1 VSSLKDLVSLPSNGL
16 QHFIV
21 LTKKVG
27 FAEWGYHGYDETR
40 RRTVEEIH
48 YVPGNQVLWRIN
60 LWNSFPP
67 TRYEINVT
75 SPSQPNCTKSNLPYP
90 WRPYGIG
97 FNDTFIGAEILGSS
111 AIAGAYVDVQRWA
124 QFWNNGSDHQTVT
137 VRGCVPVRRE
147 RVDNT
152 TNPPNIYQEHW
163 YDVVIGIPN
172 PNAFV
177 PPAYC
182 PS

>member
-1 VSSLKDLVSLPSNGL
+1 VA
-16 QHFIV
+16 Q
-21 LTKKVG
+21 
-27 FAEWGYHGYDETR
+27 
-40 RRTVEEIH
+40 
-48 YVPGNQVLWRIN
+48 PGNHSGALWRIN

-67 TRYEINVT
+67 TRYDINLT
-75 SPSQPNCTKSNLPYP
+75 SPTPNCTKSNLTYP
-90 WRPYGIG
+90 WRPYGISY
-97 FNDTFIGAEILGSS
+97 NDTFIGAEIIGSS
-111 AIAGAYVDVQRWA
+111 AIAGAYVDAERWA

-172 PNAFV
+172 PNVFV
-177 PPAYC
+177 PPPFC
-182 PS
+182 P